1 MADTIPGQLVIQV
14 GNQNESIGSDSLYTA
29 FNKTK
34 DNFTNLFAKSSA
46 FTSITG
52 NSGINVTYG
61 NANTSVDITNT
72 GVLSL
77 TAADSSIVIA
87 ETTPGNLT
95 IAAVGGGNGGGGIS
109 SVGLVPISNTRLSV
123 SGSPL
128 IGSGGN
134 ITIDLATTGITAGTY
149 TYPTMTVDAYGRIT
163 TISSATAAGTVTS
176 VAVVPGDGIQVT
188 GSPITTSGNINII
201 NTGVTRLNAG
211 AGISLSSG
219 NGNVTI
225 SAATTGGTV
234 TSVGVSSTSLTVSGS
249 PVTTTGTITVDLPAN
264 ITATGNVLA
273 TNGIGYTSGAG
284 GTVTQ
289 ATSRTTGVTINKVS
303 GAITLVSA
311 AGTSSYTTFTVTNST
326 VAATDVIIVNQKSG
340 TDKYQTF
347 VSNVAAGSFSITF
360 SDVSGTTTE
369 QPVFNFAVIKAVA
382 A

>member
-34 DNFTNLFAKSSA
+34 DNFTNLFAKASS

-61 NANTSVDITNT
+61 NSNTSVDITNT

-128 IGSGGN
+128 IGAGGN

-234 TSVGVSSTSLTVSGS
+234 TSVGVSSNALVVTGS
-249 PVTTTGTITVDLPAN
+249 PVTTTGTITVDLPSNVTTVGSTTIGTFLRLTPQASAPSSP
-264 ITATGNVLA
+264 TAGMV
-273 TNGIGYTSGAG
+273 YYHSG
-284 GTVTQ
+284 
-289 ATSRTTGVTINKVS
+289 SN
-303 GAITLVSA
+303 TLKCYN
-311 AGTSSYTTFTVTNST
+311 GTSWLT
-326 VAATDVIIVNQKSG
+326 
-340 TDKYQTF
+340 
-347 VSNVAAGSFSITF
+347 ITM
-360 SDVSGTTTE
+360 
-369 QPVFNFAVIKAVA
+369 A
-382 A
+382 